1 MTDRIL
7 SPSAVVWQWRRD
19 PAAEAQAKTAAARA
33 ARVRGAIQ
41 GAVGFVVA
49 LLAAF
54 VLHRTTLASV
64 IASIAAIVTLLALV
78 SPLGAFKWLTAMIE
92 KLGRVIGLAVTWILM
107 PVIFF
112 LFFLPVGLFLRARGK
127 TGITRGAEPKLPTY
141 WISTEAH
148 PSGPE
153 TYERQF

>member
-1 MTDRIL
+1 MTDSPL

-19 PAAEAQAKTAAARA
+19 PAAEARSTAEAARA

-49 LLAAF
+49 LLVAF
-54 VLHRTTLASV
+54 VLHRTKFATV
-64 IASIAAIVTLLALV
+64 IASIAGLVTLLALV
-78 SPLGAFKWLTAMIE
+78 SPLGAFKWLTGLVE
-92 KLGRVIGLAVTWILM
+92 KLGRVIGLVVTWILM